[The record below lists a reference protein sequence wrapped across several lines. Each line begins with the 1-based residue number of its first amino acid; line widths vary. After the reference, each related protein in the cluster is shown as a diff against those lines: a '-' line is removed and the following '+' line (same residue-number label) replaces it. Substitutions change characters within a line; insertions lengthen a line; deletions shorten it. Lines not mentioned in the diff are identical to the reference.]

1 MTRLNIDVDSRIELV
16 ITVKLLCNYE
26 GLTRYDV
33 AYSQSM
39 RDYFSP
45 FKTHEA
51 VKLFKKVTE
60 HGTYSDAY
68 LGPVLSLSKPPEL
81 TPLFPYENYEYY
93 IRAFQDETRFRTFYE
108 LLSDF
113 AIHSDFDTFFKSQTA
128 YYQSLIDT
136 VFETLGS
143 ENLIDV
149 LEQYY
154 GMRHRDY
161 NLVLSPLFQHGG
173 IGPRVRNPDSR
184 LSIFSVIGPVGSVD
198 GIPVF
203 GTGDELLELIWHE
216 FGHSFVNPVTERH
229 RSAIGKYASLL
240 DPILE
245 KMVKTG
251 GYGDWE
257 ICLNEHLIR
266 AITSRLFHR
275 EWGPKH
281 GDRLLVRD
289 IEKGFRYL
297 PALLRALEDFE
308 QHHIQNQTF
317 GDYYPALLKALDTYL
332 E

>member
-1 MTRLNIDVDSRIELV
+1 MARLNINVDPRIELV
-16 ITVKLLCNYE
+16 ITVKLLCDYE

-51 VKLFKKVTE
+51 VKLFKKITE

-68 LGPVLSLSKPPEL
+68 LSPVLSLSNPPEL
-81 TPLFPYENYEYY
+81 TPQFPYENYEYY

-113 AIHSDFDTFFKSQTA
+113 AIQSDFNSFFESQFS
-128 YYQSLIDT
+128 YYQSLVDT
-136 VFETLGS
+136 VFKTLGS
-143 ENLIDV
+143 ENMIDI

-161 NLVLSPLFQHGG
+161 NLILSPLFQHGG
-173 IGPRVRNPDSR
+173 IGPRVRHPDNR

-229 RSAIGKYASLL
+229 RSDIGKYAPLL

-245 KMVKTG
+245 RMAITG

-275 EWGPKH
+275 EWGPKP

-308 QHHIQNQTF
+308 RHHIQDMSF
-317 GDYYPALLKALDTYL
+317 EDYYPALLKALDTYL